1 MKNIIIG
8 ALLLMGLAANVQ
20 AQEEKKVIVR
30 KVEKSEVKESDKS
43 NNGKE
48 KTITINVETDENVEN
63 ENATLAITKEIVNGK
78 EKSVYKL
85 TEDKDGEI
93 KVIEWDGEGEMPAEI
108 REKMKSVDVAIGDGD
123 KKMIWIEKNVEA
135 GSPKGKR
142 KHIKMHDAMPPQ
154 PKVKLGVMI
163 SDDNNGVNVD
173 EVFKGSSADKAGLE
187 KGDVILKLNDKYI
200 FSEEALFETLAGFK
214 EGEKISVTVIR
225 GNKEKT
231 MNLTF

>member
-8 ALLLMGLAANVQ
+8 ALLLIGLAANVQ

-108 REKMKSVDVAIGDGD
+108 REKMKSVDVAIGEGD

>member
-8 ALLLMGLAANVQ
+8 ALLFIGLAANVQ

-30 KVEKSEVKESDKS
+30 KVEKSEVKESDKT

-63 ENATLAITKEIVNGK
+63 ENATLAITKEMINGK
-78 EKSVYKL
+78 EKSIYKL

-108 REKMKSVDVAIGDGD
+108 REKMKSVDVAIGEGD

>member
-8 ALLLMGLAANVQ
+8 ALLLIGLAANVQ

-142 KHIKMHDAMPPQ
+142 KHIKMHDAMPSQ

-173 EVFKGSSADKAGLE
+173 EVFKGSAADKAGLE

-200 FSEEALFETLAGFK
+200 FSEDALFETLAGFK

>member
-8 ALLLMGLAANVQ
+8 ALLFIGLAANVQ

-30 KVEKSEVKESDKS
+30 KVEKSEVKESDKT

-63 ENATLAITKEIVNGK
+63 ENATLAITKEMINGK
-78 EKSVYKL
+78 EKSIYKL

-108 REKMKSVDVAIGDGD
+108 REKMKSVDVAIGEGD

-142 KHIKMHDAMPPQ
+142 KHIKMRDAMPPQ

-173 EVFKGSSADKAGLE
+173 EVFKGSAADKAGLE

>member
-8 ALLLMGLAANVQ
+8 ALLLIGLAANVQ

-63 ENATLAITKEIVNGK
+63 ENATLAITKEMINGK
-78 EKSVYKL
+78 EKSIYKL

-108 REKMKSVDVAIGDGD
+108 REKMKSVDVAIGEGD

-187 KGDVILKLNDKYI
+187 KGDVILKLNEKYI

>member
-8 ALLLMGLAANVQ
+8 ALLLIGLAANVQ

-63 ENATLAITKEIVNGK
+63 ENATLAITKEMINGK
-78 EKSVYKL
+78 EKSIYKL

-108 REKMKSVDVAIGDGD
+108 REKMKSVDVAIGEGD

>member
-8 ALLLMGLAANVQ
+8 ALLFIGLAANVQ

-63 ENATLAITKEIVNGK
+63 ENATLAITKEMINGK
-78 EKSVYKL
+78 EKSIYKL

-108 REKMKSVDVAIGDGD
+108 REKMKSVDVAIGEGD

-173 EVFKGSSADKAGLE
+173 EVFKGSAADKAGLE

>member
-8 ALLLMGLAANVQ
+8 ALLFIGLAANVQ

-63 ENATLAITKEIVNGK
+63 ENATLAITKEMINGK
-78 EKSVYKL
+78 EKSIYKL

-108 REKMKSVDVAIGDGD
+108 REKMKSVDVAIGEGD

-142 KHIKMHDAMPPQ
+142 KHIKMRDAMPPQ

-173 EVFKGSSADKAGLE
+173 EVFKGSAADKAGLE

>member
-8 ALLLMGLAANVQ
+8 ALLLIGLAANVQ

-108 REKMKSVDVAIGDGD
+108 REKMKSVDVAIGEGD

-225 GNKEKT
+225 GSKEKT

>member
-8 ALLLMGLAANVQ
+8 ALLLIGLAANVQ

-63 ENATLAITKEIVNGK
+63 ENATLAITKEMINGK
-78 EKSVYKL
+78 EKSIYKL

>member
-8 ALLLMGLAANVQ
+8 ALLLIGLAANVQ

>member
-8 ALLLMGLAANVQ
+8 ALLFIGLAANVQ

-30 KVEKSEVKESDKS
+30 KVEKSEVKESDKT

-63 ENATLAITKEIVNGK
+63 ENATLAITKEMINGK
-78 EKSVYKL
+78 EKSIYKL

-108 REKMKSVDVAIGDGD
+108 REKMKSVDVAIGEGD

-173 EVFKGSSADKAGLE
+173 EVFKGSAADKAGLE

>member
-8 ALLLMGLAANVQ
+8 TLLLIGLAANVQ

-30 KVEKSEVKESDKS
+30 KVEKSEVKESDKT

-63 ENATLAITKEIVNGK
+63 ENATLAITKEMINGK
-78 EKSVYKL
+78 EKSIYKL

-108 REKMKSVDVAIGDGD
+108 REKMKSVDVAIGEGD

-173 EVFKGSSADKAGLE
+173 EVFKGSAADKAGLE

>member
-1 MKNIIIG
+1 MKNIII
-8 ALLLMGLAANVQ
+8 ATLLLIGLAANVQ

-30 KVEKSEVKESDKS
+30 KVEKSEIKESDKS
-43 NNGKE
+43 NSGKE
-48 KTITINVETDENVEN
+48 KTITINVDTDENVEN
-63 ENATLAITKEIVNGK
+63 ENATIAITKEIINGK
-78 EKSVYKL
+78 GKSVYKL

-108 REKMKSVDVAIGDGD
+108 REKMKSVDVAIGEGD

-142 KHIKMHDAMPPQ
+142 KHIRMHDDMPPQ

-163 SDDNNGVNVD
+163 SDNNNGVNVD
-173 EVFKGSSADKAGLE
+173 EVFKGSAADKAGLE
-187 KGDVILKLNDKYI
+187 KGDVVLKLNDKYI

-214 EGEKISVTVIR
+214 EGEKISITVIR

>member
-8 ALLLMGLAANVQ
+8 ALLLIGLAANVQ

-63 ENATLAITKEIVNGK
+63 ENATLAITKEMINGK
-78 EKSVYKL
+78 EKSIYKL

-142 KHIKMHDAMPPQ
+142 KHIKMRDAMPPQ